1 MTVGS
6 PVDPGA
12 AYRDVRVGVIELL
25 RTADDDALVMIAPAT
40 PEWRVRD
47 VAGHLAGVCDDV
59 AHGNMEGAPGP
70 AWTGAQVD
78 KRRDWDLEQLVTDWT
93 EHAESL
99 EPQMAAWGSAIGQM
113 VFDAW
118 THEQDIRG
126 ALGAPGGRDSAAA
139 RIAFDWMVGNLQA
152 PDDIDP
158 SRPSD
163 PAGDRGAHRSRDGR
177 DLRSARGHRPRHAS
191 GSTGGLARTS
201 SCGPSP
207 GGGAGPRSPRWTGR
221 ATHSS
226 SAWCSAIRSS
236 LQSSTSSNRD
246 QHALQS
252 PRSAARAARWRRRN
266 REACRTLGGIVSTV
280 AYPSRTKV
288 AFTKRP
294 SLARCT

>member
-70 AWTGAQVD
+70 TWTGAQVD
-78 KRRDWDLEQLVTDWT
+78 KRRDWDLEQVVTDWT

-158 SRPSD
+158 SDPRIRPGIEVRTEAGTVVIFGP
-163 PAGDRGAHRSRDGR
+163 PAGTDLGTRAGALAVSRYEFLRTITGRRSRSQIAALDWEGDALVER
-177 DLRSARGHRPRHAS
+177 LVLGDPFE
-191 GSTGGLARTS
+191 
-201 SCGPSP
+201 PSVVD
-207 GGGAGPRSPRWTGR
+207 
-221 ATHSS
+221 
-226 SAWCSAIRSS
+226 I
-236 LQSSTSSNRD
+236 L
-246 QHALQS
+246 
-252 PRSAARAARWRRRN
+252 
-266 REACRTLGGIVSTV
+266 E
-280 AYPSRTKV
+280 
-288 AFTKRP
+288 
-294 SLARCT
+294 